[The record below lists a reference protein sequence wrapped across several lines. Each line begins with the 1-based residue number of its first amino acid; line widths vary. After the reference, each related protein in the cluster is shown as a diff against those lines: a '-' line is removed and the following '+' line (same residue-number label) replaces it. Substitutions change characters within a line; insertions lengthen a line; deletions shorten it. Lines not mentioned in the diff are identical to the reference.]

1 MEVTR
6 EDGTLNLDYTKRMLK
21 WLAEA
26 VGRGLELSQT
36 HDTSRD
42 IRDMLTLLL
51 SNLGEVYLETALD
64 SAVDQATQQETSK
77 EEPDFEYMTDL
88 KSGVSILHLLL
99 TTIQT
104 LLLPLVASNLTIR
117 RELERYTHVFVER
130 VESKIDS
137 ILQKTLDSALG
148 YTTRLFSQQK
158 KNDFRPRDDALLQLD
173 QLQTTT
179 CLSIFTFLSNLYY
192 KAADALSGRVLSEFV
207 MELALGLRSLLLAH
221 FKSYSVSQTGGL
233 ILSKDMTK
241 YVELLKIFKLPE
253 AFDQSLEVLTEVSNM
268 FVIGPE
274 ALKERVRGLG
284 TSNLIGID
292 KAAIRPYILK
302 REDAGTVA
310 VQSALNAM

>member
-148 YTTRLFSQQK
+148 YTSRMFSQQK

-207 MELALGLRSLLLAH
+207 VELALGLRSLLLAH

-241 YVELLKIFKLPE
+241 YVELLKLFKLPE

>member
-21 WLAEA
+21 WLSEA